1 MICIYITNKSSMI
14 PTKSK
19 IAQEHPDWLTTT
31 QNGETVINY
40 KANKKEIYLMEKQNK
55 RLAEKI
61 QMNEKALKIKK
72 LHLQEYLNEI
82 EQMRNKIINLEEIN

>member
-1 MICIYITNKSSMI
+1 
-14 PTKSK
+14 
-19 IAQEHPDWLTTT
+19 
-31 QNGETVINY
+31 
-40 KANKKEIYLMEKQNK
+40 MEKQNK